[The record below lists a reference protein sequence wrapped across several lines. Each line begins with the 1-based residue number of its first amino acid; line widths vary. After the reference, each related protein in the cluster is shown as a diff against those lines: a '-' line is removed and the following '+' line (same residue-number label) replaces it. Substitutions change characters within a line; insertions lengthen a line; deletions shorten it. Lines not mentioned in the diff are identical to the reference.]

1 MLAQKIIGF
10 HEPLP
15 RKGTET
21 LVSDW
26 LFILLYVSTNHYPAR
41 GLKRQPRSFCPSLP
55 GFHEPLPRKG
65 TETMNFATFAKKLL
79 RFHEPLPR
87 KGTETIH

>member
-65 TETMNFATFAKKLL
+65 TETFNQLDAKTKKQEVSTNHYPARGLK
-79 RFHEPLPR
+79 H
-87 KGTETIH
+87 